1 MIYTNSIIDGFKVI
15 LGSVPIQ
22 IAMLASMLITVRPG
36 DLKFEAKVMY
46 GMIAFDHIVMIVVG
60 LWYHFFGTGQHLMA
74 AQLCIFAM
82 IYQISLTLLL
92 CSNWA
97 FLDST
102 NIEMTEH

>member
-1 MIYTNSIIDGFKVI
+1 MTMEMGFYDSAMNGIAISICFAFVI
-15 LGSVPIQ
+15 LIFATCNLLVSFLAALCITSV
-22 IAMLASMLITVRPG
+22 
-36 DLKFEAKVMY
+36 
-46 GMIAFDHIVMIVVG
+46 VMILVG

-82 IYQISLTLLL
+82 IYQIFLTLLL